1 MTKSCLEKQEL
12 KYAVNCNLWAM
23 IPLFSHAMSLVDSE
37 WSPGRDQ
44 QGGLSWVFE
53 LLLAAAGTGAGF
65 PTLAMPLLL
74 HDFEVELALLNA
86 SSLMCFVVKRR

>member
-1 MTKSCLEKQEL
+1 
-12 KYAVNCNLWAM
+12 
-23 IPLFSHAMSLVDSE
+23 MSLVDLE

-65 PTLAMPLLL
+65 PMLATPLLL
-74 HDFEVELALLNA
+74 CDFEVELALLNA
-86 SSLMCFVVKRR
+86 SSLMHFVVEHR

>member
-1 MTKSCLEKQEL
+1 M
-12 KYAVNCNLWAM
+12 NRNLWAV
-23 IPLFSHAMSLVDSE
+23 IPLFSHAMSLVDLE

-65 PTLAMPLLL
+65 PMLAMPLLL
-74 HDFEVELALLNA
+74 CDFEVELALLDA
-86 SSLMCFVVKRR
+86 SSLMHFVVKHR